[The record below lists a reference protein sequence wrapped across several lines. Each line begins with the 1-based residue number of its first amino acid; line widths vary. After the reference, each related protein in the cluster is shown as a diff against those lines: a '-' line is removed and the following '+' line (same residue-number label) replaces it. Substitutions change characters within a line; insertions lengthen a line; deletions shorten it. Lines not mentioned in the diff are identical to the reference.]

1 MSVGHRIYWLSKVMQ
16 MSAFTIFKMLLTF
29 DSERNMVLII
39 EIILA
44 KKHCTATVL
53 QFHAV
58 KNSTSNYVIGCKI
71 HINHHSIICK
81 FIQHFTSAH
90 LNVLAW

>member
-44 KKHCTATVL
+44 KKHCTVTVL

-58 KNSTSNYVIGCKI
+58 KNQLLIMLLVAKYTSTIILSFVNSYSISQV
-71 HINHHSIICK
+71 HI
-81 FIQHFTSAH
+81 
-90 LNVLAW
+90 